1 MTRFRPDDPNLLSLG
16 ELGKIRVLLGQ
27 TNKKEE
33 AREAGSPEEVPAL
46 PMDGLSIT
54 SFWGDDPN
62 LLPLHALA
70 EVAPKNNDWR
80 ERCADNRKKA
90 HRLLAKA
97 HK

>member
-1 MTRFRPDDPNLLSLG
+1 M
-16 ELGKIRVLLGQ
+16 
-27 TNKKEE
+27 
-33 AREAGSPEEVPAL
+33 GSPEEVPAL